1 MASNKEKV
9 TGETA
14 AAIALAMHQLNEEVH
29 DIENAVLTFGKAGRV
44 YSPWSSK
51 IYGLNQLPPR
61 R

>member
-1 MASNKEKV
+1 MSILKDKV
-9 TGETA
+9 NGEVA
-14 AAIALAMHQLNEEVH
+14 AAISMTLHLLNEEVH
-29 DIENAVLTFGKAGRV
+29 DVEHGKLTFGKAGRV